1 MKPGMKQPRV
11 WPWRYRIL
19 VGLWRVLVA
28 VWMIVTR
35 QPHTIPARMAKVV
48 SRVTSQARGI
58 VLGFVGRSRTVK

>member
-1 MKPGMKQPRV
+1 MKQPRV

-35 QPHTIPARMAKVV
+35 QPRRIDQVTP
-48 SRVTSQARGI
+48 RVHEI
-58 VLGFVGRSRTVK
+58 VLGCVGRSRTNTHE